1 MTLSAYALVTL
12 NQVKSY
18 LKIDPAYAD
27 RIEAEYVGLGDGE
40 TKAFTL
46 DNTPLDGTLKVY
58 VNGTLTT
65 AYTSSG
71 ATITFTTAPTLNHPV
86 TAAYDKA
93 ASGTFTGY
101 EDANLE
107 LLINAATKKAEDYC
121 GRYFMPR
128 SITETRVGDNK
139 KILRLSRQPVI
150 SVTTVTI
157 DGTEVTDYE
166 ERLLS
171 VGRLYREDTW
181 PEDYEVVITYVAG
194 YGDDAEATLE
204 EVQALIPDAVMG
216 ILTAVAIWYENRLG
230 ASSQSITGIGSI
242 SYAEMGELPAPA
254 LKWLNSLKVGG
265 IL

>member
-18 LKIDPAYAD
+18 LKIDPAYSD
-27 RIEAEYVGLGDGE
+27 KVEAEYVGLGDGE
-40 TKAFTL
+40 TVEFTL

-58 VNGTLTT
+58 VNGTLST
-65 AYTSSG
+65 AYTRSG
-71 ATITFTTAPTLNHPV
+71 DTITFTAAPTLNHPI
-86 TAAYDKA
+86 TASYDKS
-93 ASGTFTGY
+93 ASGTFTSY

-128 SITETRVGDNK
+128 SVTETRVGDNK
-139 KILRLSRQPVI
+139 KILRLYKQPVI

-157 DGTEVTDYE
+157 ADTEVTDYE

-171 VGRLYREDTW
+171 IGRLYREETW
-181 PEDYEVVITYVAG
+181 PEDYEIVVTYTAG
-194 YGDDAEATLE
+194 YGDDAEATLD
-204 EVQALIPDAVMG
+204 EVQALIPEGVLG
-216 ILTAVAIWYENRLG
+216 VLTAIAIWYENRSG
-230 ASSQSITGIGSI
+230 VSSQSITGVGSI
-242 SYAEMGELPAPA
+242 SYADLGEMPIPAQ
-254 LKWLNSLKVGG
+254 KWLNSLKVGG